1 VATLEDEIEKKN
13 FTTYESLVSA
23 IKREWKAL
31 PQELAIKLVHSMQNR
46 ISEVVENEGDF
57 ILR

>member
-1 VATLEDEIEKKN
+1 VATLEDEIEKKKLHN
-13 FTTYESLVSA
+13 FESLVSA